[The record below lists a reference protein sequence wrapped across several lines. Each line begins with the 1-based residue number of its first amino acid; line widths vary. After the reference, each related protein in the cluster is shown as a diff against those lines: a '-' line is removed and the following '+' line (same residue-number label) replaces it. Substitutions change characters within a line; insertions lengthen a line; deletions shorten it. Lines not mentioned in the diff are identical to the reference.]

1 MGPTLNFPVSDQKP
15 EQIKYYFP
23 KDWNVFKFQRILLN
37 LVNILFPLL
46 CKHRIWI
53 KNNWIVE
60 SMAISSEKLLLSL
73 FMALDS
79 LVHVHLDARRD
90 LFGIDNQGNVL

>member
-23 KDWNVFKFQRILLN
+23 KDWNVFKFQRTLLN
-37 LVNILFPLL
+37 ILSPPLY
-46 CKHRIWI
+46 KHRIWL
-53 KNNWIVE
+53 KNNWLVE
-60 SMAISSEKLLLSL
+60 SMAIWSKKLLLLS

-79 LVHVHLDARRD
+79 LVHVHLDARSDSFRS
-90 LFGIDNQGNVL
+90 DN